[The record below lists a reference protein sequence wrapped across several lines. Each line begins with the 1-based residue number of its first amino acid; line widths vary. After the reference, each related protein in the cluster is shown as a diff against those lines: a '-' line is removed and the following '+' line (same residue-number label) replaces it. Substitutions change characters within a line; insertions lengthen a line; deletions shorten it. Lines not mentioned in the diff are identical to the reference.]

1 MAEPAPLQPETAQ
14 HEAAQLDVV
23 PLRRGSGWF
32 SWLVLFL
39 VATAALSLAAVYLPA
54 RVKMLG
60 LFAIGHGLVAGWIA
74 ARLATIFEFSPSS
87 RRAAAGVVFLVIA
100 AGQIGMAVESHRLYR
115 AEEQRIVAANPKR
128 LAILRM
134 LQAVKT
140 PDDPKTK
147 QMAADVRKTLG
158 VQDVSF
164 ADYLQ
169 FRVSDIGVHSHRLA
183 EAIWI
188 LEIGLGSLAGT
199 WIFRRL
205 ATVPRLEAPGPP
217 AKLDA

>member
-1 MAEPAPLQPETAQ
+1 MAEPAPLQPEAVQ
-14 HEAAQLDVV
+14 SDVE
-23 PLRRGSGWF
+23 PGGRGHGWF
-32 SWLVLFL
+32 SWLVLLL
-39 VATAALSLAAVYLPA
+39 VATAALSLLAVYLPA

-60 LFAIGHGLVAGWIA
+60 LFAIGHGLVAGGIA
-74 ARLATIFEFSPSS
+74 ARLASIFELSPAS
-87 RRAAAGVVFLVIA
+87 RGASAGVVFLVIV

-115 AEEQRIVAANPKR
+115 AELERVVAANPKR
-128 LAILRM
+128 RAVLRM
-134 LQAVKT
+134 LQSVKT

-147 QMAADVRKTLG
+147 QLTADVRKTIG
-158 VQDVSF
+158 VHDTSF

-169 FRVSDIGVHSHRLA
+169 FRVSEIGVHSHRLA

-205 ATVPRLEAPGPP
+205 ATAPRLEAPGPP
-217 AKLDA
+217 AKLEA

>member
-1 MAEPAPLQPETAQ
+1 MPEPAPLQPEAVQ
-14 HEAAQLDVV
+14 PEMEPVD
-23 PLRRGSGWF
+23 RGPGWF

-60 LFAIGHGLVAGWIA
+60 LFAIGHGLVAGGIA
-74 ARLATIFEFSPSS
+74 ARLASIFELSS
-87 RRAAAGVVFLVIA
+87 ASRGATSGVVFLVIV

-115 AEEQRIVAANPKR
+115 AEEERGVAANPKR
-128 LAILRM
+128 LAVLRM
-134 LQAVKT
+134 LQSVKT

-158 VQDVSF
+158 VRGTSF

-169 FRVSDIGVHSHRLA
+169 FRVSEIGVHSHRLA

-205 ATVPRLEAPGPP
+205 APAPRLEAPGPP
-217 AKLDA
+217 AKLEA